1 MMTSG
6 FIKAKC
12 GKCKNEQH
20 IFERPSMEVKCLV
33 CGETIVRPTGGKVKL
48 AQAAEAP
55 EKN

>member
-1 MMTSG
+1 MTSG

-55 EKN
+55 EKK